1 MPGPGTPTYAGSVI
15 RAVIVDVDDTLC
27 LTEAA
32 SFELENEVLVELGR
46 PPMSRE
52 IHLAT
57 WGEVLLDAMPHRSPG
72 VDLDRFAELFPV
84 WHQRYLADGRLD
96 VIPPENLHTLD
107 RLIEKGYTVLLL
119 TSRAEAEVQHLLEP
133 DHVLAGR
140 VTGAYHQGNTRF
152 RKPDPRV
159 FDELLAETGLQPR
172 ECVYVGDSPGDAVAA
187 GGAGLRFIAC
197 LQSGVRRLDE
207 FDPRYVTAAVD
218 TFPEILGKI
227 LAGDVE
233 NPVAAPSQP

>member
-1 MPGPGTPTYAGSVI
+1 VI

-27 LTEAA
+27 LTEAV
-32 SFELENEVLVELGR
+32 SFELENEVLAALGR
-46 PPMSRE
+46 PPMSRAV
-52 IHLAT
+52 HRAT

-72 VDLDRFAELFPV
+72 VDLGRFAELFPV
-84 WHQRYLADGRLD
+84 LHQRYLADGRLD
-96 VIPPENLHTLD
+96 VVPAENLRALD
-107 RLIEKGYTVLLL
+107 RLVGDGRTVMLL
-119 TSRAEAEVQHLLEP
+119 TSRTEAEVRHLLEP

-159 FDELLAETGLQPR
+159 FDELLAETGLKPQQ
-172 ECVYVGDSPGDAVAA
+172 CVYVGDSPGDAAAA
-187 GGAGLRFIAC
+187 GGAGIRFVAC

-218 TFPEILGKI
+218 TFPEMVGVIEAL
-227 LAGDVE
+227 DQSMV
-233 NPVAAPSQP
+233 

>member
-1 MPGPGTPTYAGSVI
+1 MI
-15 RAVIVDVDDTLC
+15 KAVIVDVDDTLC

-32 SFELENEVLVELGR
+32 SFELENDALAAMGR

-52 IHLAT
+52 VHLAT
-57 WGEVLLDAMPHRSPG
+57 WGETLLDAMPHRSPG
-72 VDLDRFAELFPV
+72 VDLERFAELFHV
-84 WHQRYLADGRLD
+84 LHQRYLAEGRLD
-96 VIPPENLHTLD
+96 VIPAENLAALD
-107 RLIEKGYTVLLL
+107 RLVEAGRTVLLL
-119 TSRAEAEVQHLLEP
+119 TSRTEVEVRHLLAP

-159 FDELLAETGLQPR
+159 FDELLAETGFRPG

-187 GGAGLRFIAC
+187 GGAGIRFVAC
-197 LQSGVRRLDE
+197 LQSGVRRLDD

-218 TFPEILGKI
+218 AFPEIPQVV
-227 LAGDVE
+227 LAT
-233 NPVAAPSQP
+233 AA

>member
-1 MPGPGTPTYAGSVI
+1 VI

-27 LTEAA
+27 LTEAV
-32 SFELENEVLVELGR
+32 SFELENEVLAALGR
-46 PPMSRE
+46 PPMSRAV
-52 IHLAT
+52 HRAT

-72 VDLDRFAELFPV
+72 VDLGRFAELFPV
-84 WHQRYLADGRLD
+84 LHQRYLADGRLD
-96 VIPPENLHTLD
+96 VVPAENLRALD
-107 RLIEKGYTVLLL
+107 RLVGDGRTVLLL
-119 TSRAEAEVQHLLEP
+119 TSRTEAEVRHLLEP

-159 FDELLAETGLQPR
+159 FDELLAETGLKPQQ
-172 ECVYVGDSPGDAVAA
+172 CVYVGDSPGDAAAA
-187 GGAGLRFIAC
+187 GGAGIRFVAC

-218 TFPEILGKI
+218 TFPEMVGVIEAL
-227 LAGDVE
+227 DQSMV
-233 NPVAAPSQP
+233 